1 MVCLSPKVNC
11 QTSNEVGPAT
21 PIQLIFADSL
31 VGNSLEQGSVRE
43 FIGRV
48 KFIQGNVTVTCNRA
62 VQDIGSNTV
71 DLYGN
76 VVIKQDD
83 LLLKAPHVKYSG
95 ESSIAVADGNVEIRD
110 AKMKASGQTLRYN
123 VKTRLAELA
132 NNVVIIDDSATIYSD
147 SSRYDRLTRNSIAWG
162 SAVVRASDG
171 TMIMKADS
179 VSNYPTEHTSI
190 ARGNATVWNIDTTN
204 DDGRLDTSSIKAHYV
219 MKRDTEMAWYMAVG
233 NVEIVD
239 GTSAAVCDSAEYH
252 VTADSI
258 VLSGEPVV
266 WTDATRMK
274 ANQIVS
280 VAIDD
285 QSRIIRGFGQAFVL
299 TVTDSLLPERVDQI
313 SADTILIHFRSKKP
327 YSLLAYTNAQSIN
340 FSSENETGDG
350 LVQFSSDTIS
360 ANFEENALKDV
371 FWLGGIHGE
380 HHPEKLVFGR
390 ERQFRLQ
397 GYPDLP
403 LKPTKPPVVINHDVL
418 ILKKP

>member
-1 MVCLSPKVNC
+1 MACLSPSVNC
-11 QTSNEVGPAT
+11 QTSNEVGPSV

-62 VQDIGSNTV
+62 VQDLGSNTV
-71 DLYGN
+71 ELYGS

-95 ESSIAVADGNVEIRD
+95 ETSIAVADGNVEIRD
-110 AKMKASGQTLRYN
+110 AKMKATGKTLRYN

-132 NNVVIIDDSATIYSD
+132 NNVVIVDDSTTIKSD

-171 TMIMKADS
+171 TMILKADS
-179 VSNYPTEHTSI
+179 VSNYPAERMSI
-190 ARGNATVWNIDTTN
+190 AKGNSTVWNIDTTN
-204 DDGRLDTSSIKAHYV
+204 GGGKLDTSSIKANYV
-219 MKRDTEMAWYMAVG
+219 MKRDVGAAWYMAVG

-239 GTSAAVCDSAEYH
+239 GTSAAVCDSAEFH
-252 VTADSI
+252 TAADSI
-258 VLSGEPVV
+258 VLCGEPVV
-266 WTDATRMK
+266 WTDATCMK

-280 VAIDD
+280 VGIDD
-285 QSRIIRGFGQAFVL
+285 LSKMIRGFGKAFVL
-299 TVTDSLLPERVDQI
+299 TVSDSLLPERVDQI
-313 SADTILIHFRSKKP
+313 SADTILIQFKSNKLN
-327 YSLLAYTNAQSIN
+327 SLLAYTNAQSITFN
-340 FSSENETGDG
+340 SENESGDG
-350 LVQFSSDTIS
+350 LVQFSADTIS

-371 FWLGGIHGE
+371 YWLGGIHGE
-380 HHPEKLVFGR
+380 HHPEKLVLGR
-390 ERQFRLQ
+390 ELQFRLQ

-403 LKPTKPPVVINHDVL
+403 VKPTKPTVVIEQDVL
-418 ILKKP
+418 ILRKP